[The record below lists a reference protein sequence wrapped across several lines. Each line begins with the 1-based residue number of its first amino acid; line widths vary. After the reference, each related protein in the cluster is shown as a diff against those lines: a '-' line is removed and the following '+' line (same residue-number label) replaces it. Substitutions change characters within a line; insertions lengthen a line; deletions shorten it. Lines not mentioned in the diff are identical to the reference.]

1 MTRFMLKAWIAASL
15 FTTGCVFVPV
25 GPPPMPV
32 AGAAVSQIRVVVP
45 QPYVGADALM
55 VSSVVWHKARLV
67 LSPVNGHGEVVHTLE
82 AHNGGL
88 RARAPIEGLPPGQ
101 YNVRTELIQE
111 LPSGVERVVAKSE
124 LSGDKAVT
132 LNNGANALQVMVL
145 PMVAGTQLAL
155 SPTERYVPRTSSSS
169 RNDRWNSTVT
179 VSDGPS
185 WVEGG
190 IGVLGAIIEAAS
202 VDESPS
208 YHTKSRP
215 SDDDEEEVAEEDDS
229 DDSEDDSEDADYGD
243 EDDGWDFAEF

>member
-1 MTRFMLKAWIAASL
+1 MTRFMLSAWIAASL
-15 FTTGCVFVPV
+15 LTTGCVFVPV

-45 QPYVGADALM
+45 QQYVGADALM

-67 LSPVNGHGEVVHTLE
+67 ISPVNGRGEVIHTLE

-111 LPSGVERVVAKSE
+111 LASGVERVVAKSE
-124 LSGDKAVT
+124 LSGDKAVQ
-132 LNNGANALQVMVL
+132 LNNGANVLQVMVM
-145 PMVAGTQLAL
+145 PTVAGAQLAL
-155 SPTERYVPRTSSSS
+155 SPTERYVPRASSS
-169 RNDRWNSTVT
+169 RNDRWNTTVT

-185 WVEGG
+185 WVDGG
-190 IGVLGAIIEAAS
+190 VGVLGAIIEGAG

-215 SDDDEEEVAEEDDS
+215 TSDDEQEAEEDDEDYDS
-229 DDSEDDSEDADYGD
+229 DESEDDYGD
-243 EDDGWDFAEF
+243 GDDGWDFAEF